1 MITWCRLLLLAV
13 CALPLSAAANNPG
26 NNDFPPEKPTL
37 VGKVFEVVLDAKG
50 KKVKD
55 RFVFDD
61 TRLVSQFLGK
71 GGLGKL
77 PYSEQP
83 GKTVDDPIPWK
94 VSFSDDKG
102 NTIRITGEMKMDD
115 LTGTLDIV
123 PKTGDAQAYT
133 FIGGKAGTP
142 AAKRALATLAK

>member
-1 MITWCRLLLLAV
+1 MVSWCRLLLLAV
-13 CALPLSAAANNPG
+13 FALPLSAAVNNPNG
-26 NNDFPPEKPTL
+26 NDFPPEKPTM

-50 KKVKD
+50 KKIKD

-61 TRLVSQFLGK
+61 TKLVSQFLGK

-77 PYSEQP
+77 PFTEEP
-83 GKTVDDPIPWK
+83 GKTIDDPIPWK
-94 VSFSDDKG
+94 VSFTDAQG
-102 NTIRITGEMKMDD
+102 NAVRITGEVKMDD

-123 PKTGDAQAYT
+123 PKAGEAQTFT

-142 AAKRALATLAK
+142 AAKRALATLK